1 MSRNPAR
8 RAALIDA
15 AIEVLAREG
24 ARGLTYRAVDTEAGV
39 PPGTTSN
46 YFTNRDDL
54 LTQVAPRVHER
65 LTPDP
70 DAMAE
75 TMKAPR
81 NAALEAELLRG
92 TMNRISEDRSG
103 YLALME
109 LRLEATRRPRLREEL
124 TRTMNATLE
133 DNIRF
138 HMDAGLP
145 GDETTVV
152 LLYLAM
158 TGLLIEHLT
167 LPEALAPFTPDGVI
181 EALASRAPPQD
192 A

>member
-24 ARGLTYRAVDTEAGV
+24 ARGLTYRAVDTEAAV

-54 LTQVAPRVHER
+54 LNQVAPRVHER

-70 DAMAE
+70 DAMTE

-81 NAALEAELLRG
+81 DAALETELLRG
-92 TMNRISEDRSG
+92 TLDRISQDRSG

-109 LRLEATRRPRLREEL
+109 LRLEATRRPALHEAL
-124 TRTMNATLE
+124 TRTMNETLGA
-133 DNIRF
+133 NIRF
-138 HMDAGLP
+138 HLDAGLP
-145 GDETTVV
+145 GDEMTVV

-158 TGLLIEHLT
+158 TGLVIEELT
-167 LPEALAPFTPDGVI
+167 LPEALAPFTPDAVI
-181 EALASRAPPQD
+181 EALASRVLPQD
-192 A
+192 P